1 MYMRACLLSVMTFR
15 EQRVRNPAI
24 PPAGRLR
31 KQRRLHRRRLR
42 PHRHLRQIRP
52 FRRSHCRRRHCPQ
65 RRCRL
70 KHHRSHHSLRLLYS
84 LRIRQ
89 RQHPPRHSRR
99 PEPQK
104 GTARPFRP
112 HSPAHQPDRASAD
125 GTGPGWAEP
134 QGILQEAVDFSSEFI
149 DKWKKPFYNA
159 LNASGDYS

>member
-1 MYMRACLLSVMTFR
+1 MSFERKMSCAVGKCGHCRIDEVYVCLDGPVFNYTPVSYTHLDVYKRQSGNSAEQTAIHGIRFNTQERAEPLTPAMSHRSISGLSL
-15 EQRVRNPAI
+15 I
-24 PPAGRLR
+24 
-31 KQRRLHRRRLR
+31 H
-42 PHRHLRQIRP
+42 I
-52 FRRSHCRRRHCPQ
+52 CRRRHCPQ
-65 RRCRL
+65 RRYHL

-125 GTGPGWAEP
+125 KTCRVRA
-134 QGILQEAVDFSSEFI
+134 
-149 DKWKKPFYNA
+149 KP
-159 LNASGDYS
+159 